1 MSDFKGRVKNAINK
15 YIEKQ
20 TPTNKVKRKNEK
32 PEKQVEREVLKW
44 CRDNGWDI
52 NVVESKSTWSES
64 AGRYIAQ
71 SVSSGFSDLAG
82 NTDLGLSVFI
92 ELKAPGKLSTLR
104 PQQREFLLRKIGTG
118 CFAVCVDSVS
128 RLELAWSGFC
138 KAYDKKE
145 YLVSVLPKVRE
156 LEGRDLNFDE

>member
-1 MSDFKGRVKNAINK
+1 MSDFKDRVKNAIYK

-20 TPTNKVKRKNEK
+20 TPKVSVKRKNEK
-32 PEKQVEREVLKW
+32 PEKAVEREVLKW
-44 CRDNGWDI
+44 CRDRHWDI

-64 AGRYIAQ
+64 AGRYISQ
-71 SVSSGFSDLAG
+71 SVSAGFSDLAG

-92 ELKAPGKLSTLR
+92 ELKAPRRLSTLR

-118 CFAVCVDSVS
+118 CFAVCVDSS
-128 RLELAWSGFC
+128 LRLEDLWNGFC